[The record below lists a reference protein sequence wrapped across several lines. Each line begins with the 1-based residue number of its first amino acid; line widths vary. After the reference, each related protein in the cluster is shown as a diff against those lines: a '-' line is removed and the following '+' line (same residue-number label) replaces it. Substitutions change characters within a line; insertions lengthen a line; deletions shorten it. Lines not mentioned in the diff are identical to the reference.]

1 MTFEY
6 NFAVVD
12 HTSQPLSAQI
22 NVLEDSCILKM
33 SVLRSDHNSRT
44 SNLIFVCC
52 DHFCISCTGSSQ
64 LLLWLCGFDR
74 CPAHS
79 PAARHH
85 ARKKK
90 IRQTKRKSKK
100 IYKIYFPENNY
111 LKELDILARD
121 ARSITAQNLANVTA
135 LLLISSQLRQHCLLL
150 RFRRVKAN
158 KVLAGHLQDLMCY
171 ETTK

>member
-44 SNLIFVCC
+44 SNLLFVCC

-100 IYKIYFPENNY
+100 YTKITFLKIIILNNLTY
-111 LKELDILARD
+111 WPGMLAQLQLK
-121 ARSITAQNLANVTA
+121 SW
-135 LLLISSQLRQHCLLL
+135 LL
-150 RFRRVKAN
+150 
-158 KVLAGHLQDLMCY
+158 
-171 ETTK
+171 